1 MKSSEVP
8 EMSAKSLQQEI
19 RKKRPFDH
27 PEEEAA
33 LNLLRTVDAIR
44 APTERLFAEH
54 GLSDSQYNVLRILR
68 GHGGDGVPCSEIG
81 EQMISRM
88 PDVTR
93 LVDRLEQAKL
103 VERARTAS
111 DRRVVLVRL
120 TDAGR
125 TLLAKLDEP
134 VRQLQVELL
143 GHLTRAELSELT
155 RLLVKLRH
163 PPQRT

>member
-1 MKSSEVP
+1 M
-8 EMSAKSLQQEI
+8 AARSLQEEI
-19 RKKRPFDH
+19 KKKEPFDQ
-27 PEEEAA
+27 PEEEAG

-68 GHGGDGVPCSEIG
+68 GHGGDGIPCSEIG

-93 LVDRLEQAKL
+93 LVDRLEQSKL

-111 DRRVVLVRL
+111 DRRVVLVKL
-120 TDAGR
+120 TDPGR
-125 TLLAKLDEP
+125 ALLAKLDGP
-134 VRQLQVELL
+134 VRQLQVDML
-143 GHLTRAELSELT
+143 GHLTRAELAELT
-155 RLLVKLRH
+155 RLLVKVRH
-163 PPQRT
+163 PPER

>member
-1 MKSSEVP
+1 MA
-8 EMSAKSLQQEI
+8 AKTLQEEI
-19 RKKRPFDH
+19 RKKRPFDQ

-33 LNLLRTVDAIR
+33 LNLLRTIDAIR
-44 APTERLFAEH
+44 APTDRLFAEH

-68 GHGGDGVPCSEIG
+68 GHGGDGVPCSEVG
-81 EQMISRM
+81 DQMITRM

-103 VERARTAS
+103 VERARTAA

-125 TLLAKLDEP
+125 ALLEKLDEP
-134 VRQLQVELL
+134 VRQVHIDLL
-143 GHLTRAELSELT
+143 GHLSRTELEELT
-155 RLLVKLRH
+155 RLLVKIRN
-163 PPQRT
+163 PPLSTK

>member
-1 MKSSEVP
+1 
-8 EMSAKSLQQEI
+8 MSAKSLQEEI
-19 RKKRPFDH
+19 RKKRPFDQ

-33 LNLLRTVDAIR
+33 LNLLRTVDAVQ
-44 APTERLFAEH
+44 APIERLFSEH

-68 GHGGDGVPCSEIG
+68 GHGGDGIPCSEIG

-125 TLLAKLDEP
+125 TLLADLDEP
-134 VRQLQVELL
+134 VRKLQVELL
-143 GHLTRAELSELT
+143 GHLTRAELTELT
-155 RLLVKLRH
+155 RLLVKVRH
-163 PPQRT
+163 PPQRG